1 MQSSAAYSPNMSTV
15 AEVEHALRGMP
26 VSDARSVAAWLQE
39 YLEEQW
45 GRQLDTDIAAGRL
58 DKLWHKAQ
66 ADIAA
71 GRVRLLNEGLGQ
83 RWVQETQL
91 A

>member
-1 MQSSAAYSPNMSTV
+1 MSTV
-15 AEVEHALRGMP
+15 AEVENALRRMP
-26 VSDARSVAAWLQE
+26 DSDARSVAAWLQV
-39 YLEEQW
+39 LEEQW
-45 GRQLDTDIAAGRL
+45 DRQLDTDIAAGRL
-58 DKLWHKAQ
+58 DKLWHNAQ

-71 GRVRLLNEGLGQ
+71 GRVKQLDEGLGQ

>member
-58 DKLWHKAQ
+58 DKLWHNAQ
-66 ADIAA
+66 AAIAA
-71 GRVRLLNEGLGQ
+71 GRVRLLDEGLGQ
-83 RWVQETQL
+83 HWVPETQL

>member
-1 MQSSAAYSPNMSTV
+1 MSTV
-15 AEVEHALRGMP
+15 AEVENARHGMP
-26 VSDARSVAAWLQE
+26 VSDTHSVAAWLQE

-45 GRQLDTDIAAGRL
+45 DRQLDTDIAAGRL

-66 ADIAA
+66 AAIAA
-71 GRVRLLNEGLGQ
+71 GRVKQLDEGLGQ
-83 RWVQETQL
+83 HWVPETQL